1 MPNAKISALPPATS
15 VLTTDEFPINQG
27 GTTKKVTL
35 EQIQNSVSVTV
46 GFPTGGIM
54 MFAVSGVPTGW
65 LECDGSVLA
74 INNYTNLYNVIG
86 QNYKTLNTFNTLSG
100 FQIPDLRGE
109 FVRGWDHGRNVDT
122 GRILGSWQK
131 GTIFGHDN
139 TATTNGVVGV
149 VYTGGNVAQNITL
162 SAVGLDNYNILDYP
176 NIELGSVPSTNDTIL
191 PNWSNLAG
199 GSGITRPRN
208 VSLVYCIKV

>member
-65 LECDGSVLA
+65 LECDGSVLP
-74 INNYTNLYNVIG
+74 INDYTNLHNVIG
-86 QNYKTLNTFNTLSG
+86 QNYKTLNTFNVLSG

-109 FVRGWDHGRNVDT
+109 FVRGWDHGKGVDS
-122 GRILGSWQK
+122 GRTFGTLQLDEIKSHNHSFVVLAQANHQDGS
-131 GTIFGHDN
+131 GS
-139 TATTNGVVGV
+139 V
-149 VYTGGNVAQNITL
+149 TGGSYSRPEDGRFSGNTSSI
-162 SAVGLDNYNILDYP
+162 
-176 NIELGSVPSTNDTIL
+176 
-191 PNWSNLAG
+191 G
-199 GSGITRPRN
+199 GTETRPRN
-208 VSLVYCIKV
+208 VALVYCIKA

>member
-46 GFPTGGIM
+46 GFPTGGVM

-65 LECDGSVLA
+65 LECDGSVLP

-86 QNYKTLNTFNTLSG
+86 QNYKTLNTFNVLSG

-109 FVRGWDHGRNVDT
+109 FVRGWDHGKGVDN
-122 GRILGSWQK
+122 GRDLGSKQGDMLKSHTHEYLGKVNGNFPFDAWNGYD
-131 GTIFGHDN
+131 GTGMVDQ
-139 TATTNGVVGV
+139 TTSA
-149 VYTGGNVAQNITL
+149 TGGT
-162 SAVGLDNYNILDYP
+162 
-176 NIELGSVPSTNDTIL
+176 E
-191 PNWSNLAG
+191 
-199 GSGITRPRN
+199 TRPRN
-208 VSLVYCIKV
+208 VALVYCIKA

>member
-35 EQIQNSVSVTV
+35 EQIQNSVSVKV

-65 LECDGSVLA
+65 LECDGSVLP
-74 INNYTNLYNVIG
+74 INNYTDLYSVIG
-86 QNYKTLNTFNTLSG
+86 QNYKTLNTFNVLSG

-109 FVRGWDHGRNVDT
+109 FVRGWDHGRGVDT
-122 GRILGSWQK
+122 GRVLGTFQEDMFESHTHTSNTTT
-131 GTIFGHDN
+131 GTQRVEGNARD
-139 TATTNGVVGV
+139 AAAASSSSTTGA
-149 VYTGGNVAQNITL
+149 TGGT
-162 SAVGLDNYNILDYP
+162 
-176 NIELGSVPSTNDTIL
+176 E
-191 PNWSNLAG
+191 
-199 GSGITRPRN
+199 TRPRN
-208 VSLVYCIKV
+208 VALVYCIKA

>member
-65 LECDGSVLA
+65 LECDGSVLP

-86 QNYKTLNTFNTLSG
+86 QNYKTLNTFNTLSA
-100 FQIPDLRGE
+100 FQIPDLRGQ
-109 FVRGWDHGRNVDT
+109 FVRGWNHGRT
-122 GRILGSWQK
+122 
-131 GTIFGHDN
+131 
-139 TATTNGVVGV
+139 
-149 VYTGGNVAQNITL
+149 TGGDTEVNRGIGTSQMDEFKSHTHEYLGKVNGNYPFDAWNGYDGTGMVDQTT
-162 SAVGLDNYNILDYP
+162 SA
-176 NIELGSVPSTNDTIL
+176 T
-191 PNWSNLAG
+191 G
-199 GSGITRPRN
+199 GSETRPKN
-208 VSLVYCIKV
+208 IALVYCIKA

>member
-54 MFAVSGVPTGW
+54 MFAVSGVPAGW
-65 LECDGSVLA
+65 LECDGSVLP

-86 QNYKTLNTFNTLSG
+86 QNYKTLNTFNVLSG
-100 FQIPDLRGE
+100 FQIPDLRGL
-109 FVRGWDHGRNVDT
+109 FVRGWNHGKLINGDTNINREIGTLQMDEFKSHTHNIGNGNAPINMADVTSTVGNANSKSFQYNDT
-122 GRILGSWQK
+122 GETPIQ
-131 GTIFGHDN
+131 T
-139 TATTNGVVGV
+139 
-149 VYTGGNVAQNITL
+149 TGG
-162 SAVGLDNYNILDYP
+162 P
-176 NIELGSVPSTNDTIL
+176 E
-191 PNWSNLAG
+191 
-199 GSGITRPRN
+199 TRPRN
-208 VSLVYCIKV
+208 IALVYCIKA